1 MSVWRTLLLS
11 VAVLGT
17 VALYFVLRP
26 APAPAPAAET
36 VAVPAAAQPASTVSS
51 APASAAPASAAL
63 PEYALN
69 VGASSPAAPL
79 MARQGDVIKLT
90 VLSPDAGEV
99 MLHGYPTA
107 LEVQPGTPASVEIK
121 LGRSGR
127 FAVHFH
133 NDQTGAHK
141 ALGELVVRK
150 H

>member
-1 MSVWRTLLLS
+1 MAVWRTLLLL
-11 VAVLGT
+11 AAMLGM
-17 VALYFVLRP
+17 AGLYFVLRP
-26 APAPAPAAET
+26 EPAPIPANVAPAAP
-36 VAVPAAAQPASTVSS
+36 VAVLP
-51 APASAAPASAAL
+51 PASAAASAPPAVL
-63 PEYALN
+63 IQEYLVN
-69 VGASSPAAPL
+69 VGAAAPAAAL
-79 MARQGDVIKLT
+79 TARQGEVIKLT

-107 LEVQPGTPASVEIK
+107 LEVAPGVPASVEIK

-150 H
+150 P

>member
-1 MSVWRTLLLS
+1 MAVWRTLLLAA
-11 VAVLGT
+11 AVLGM
-17 VALYFVLRP
+17 AGLYFVLRP
-26 APAPAPAAET
+26 APTPPPPAPTAE
-36 VAVPAAAQPASTVSS
+36 PAAAIGAPPAS
-51 APASAAPASAAL
+51 AAASAAPAVVMQ
-63 PEYALN
+63 EYLVN
-69 VGASSPAAPL
+69 VGAAAPAAAL
-79 MARQGDVIKLT
+79 TARQGEIIKLV

-107 LEVQPGTPASVEIK
+107 LEVQPGVPASVEIK

-150 H
+150 P